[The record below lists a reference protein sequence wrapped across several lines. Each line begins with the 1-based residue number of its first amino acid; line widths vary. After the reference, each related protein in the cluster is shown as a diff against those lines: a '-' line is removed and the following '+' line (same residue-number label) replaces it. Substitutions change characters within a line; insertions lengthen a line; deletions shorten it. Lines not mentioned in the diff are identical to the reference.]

1 MCSWTSRIGC
11 LVAAVLLPLVG
22 IAAERP
28 NIVILLA
35 DDLGWADVGYHGSDI
50 ETPNIDAL
58 AAEGVRLERL
68 YVAPI
73 CTPTRAALMTGRDSL
88 RLGVAYFPLMTWS
101 NKAVSPKERFLSQE
115 FQAAGY
121 QTGMVGKWH
130 LGHTLEIQAP
140 NARGFDDYFGHLHT
154 EVKYWEHTAPGG
166 GHDLQHNGKS
176 VRREGR
182 YLTDVHGEE
191 AARFIQERDRSRP
204 FFLYVPF
211 LAPHSPMEAPK
222 ELVAKYARRTDP
234 LQRVYA
240 AMVDSMDQAVG
251 VILDTLES
259 EGLTESTIV
268 VFLSDNG
275 GPLMAGAQN
284 RPLRGGKMTTFEGG
298 VRAVGMIRWP
308 GQLAAGHVSE
318 QVVSVM
324 DLYPSLARAAGVAL
338 GNQRPLDGRDQWD
351 ALSEGTS
358 EPREGDLFF
367 TAESPTRDPY
377 QVAVISGRWKLIQ
390 QIDRQQTSMTVKN
403 MLFDIEADPSEK
415 SDVSAANPER
425 VADLAER
432 IRAWRALHPV
442 AGQHVEIAP
451 NPGWRSPKDW
461 AAALL
466 PADETILETGPIYER
481 QEAVLENL
489 QKGYGDRGRVDVD

>member
-1 MCSWTSRIGC
+1 MIVLIAR
-11 LVAAVLLPLVG
+11 VLLVLGAMLVPATG
-22 IAAERP
+22 FGAERP
-28 NIVILLA
+28 NVVILLA

-68 YVAPI
+68 YVSPI
-73 CTPTRAALMTGRDSL
+73 CTPTRAALLTGRDPM
-88 RLGVAYFPLMTWS
+88 RLGVAYFPLLTWS
-101 NKAVSPKERFLSQE
+101 NKAVSPKERFLPE
-115 FQAAGY
+115 DFQAAGY

-140 NARGFDDYFGHLHT
+140 NARGFDDFYGHLHT
-154 EVKYWEHTAPGG
+154 EVKYWEHSAPGG
-166 GHDLQHNGKS
+166 GHDLQRNGKS

-182 YLTDVHGEE
+182 YLTDTHGEE
-191 AARFIQERDRSRP
+191 AARFIKERDRSRP

-222 ELVAKYARRTDP
+222 ELVAKYAHRKDP
-234 LQRVYA
+234 RQRLFA

-259 EGLTESTIV
+259 EGLAENTIV

-275 GPLMAGAQN
+275 GPLMSGAQN
-284 RPLRGGKMTTFEGG
+284 TPLRGGKLTTFEGG
-298 VRAVGMIRWP
+298 VRVVGIIRWP
-308 GQLAAGHVSE
+308 GKIAAGSVSE
-318 QVVSVM
+318 QVVSGM
-324 DLYPSLARAAGVAL
+324 DFYPTLARAAGVPL
-338 GNQRPLDGRDQWD
+338 GNERPLDGRDQWEV
-351 ALSEGTS
+351 LSAGRTV
-358 EPREGDLFF
+358 PRKDDLFF
-367 TAESPTRDPY
+367 AAESPARDPY

-390 QIDRQQTSMTVKN
+390 QIDRQQTSTTVKN
-403 MLFDIEADPSEK
+403 LLFDIVADPNETR
-415 SDVSAANPER
+415 DVSAANPKR

-442 AGQHVEIAP
+442 GGQMVEIAP

-466 PADETILETGPIYER
+466 PASETILETGRLYQQ
-481 QEAVLENL
+481 QETVLENL
-489 QKGYGDRGRVDVD
+489 QKGYGDRGRVHVD

>member
-1 MCSWTSRIGC
+1 MCSWRSWTGC
-11 LVAAVLLPLVG
+11 LVAAVLIPLVG
-22 IAAERP
+22 AAAERP
-28 NIVILLA
+28 NVVILLA

-58 AAEGVRLERL
+58 AAGGVRLERL
-68 YVAPI
+68 YVSPI

-101 NKAVSPKERFLSQE
+101 NKAVSPKERLLSQE

-191 AARFIQERDRSRP
+191 AARFIKERDRSRP

-222 ELVAKYARRTDP
+222 ELVAKYARRADP
-234 LQRVYA
+234 VQRVYA

-275 GPLMAGAQN
+275 GPLMSGAQN
-284 RPLRGGKMTTFEGG
+284 TPLRGGKMTTFEGG

-308 GQLAAGHVSE
+308 GKLAAGNVSE
-318 QVVSVM
+318 QFVSVM
-324 DLYPSLARAAGVAL
+324 DLYPSLARAAGVPL
-338 GNQRPLDGRDQWD
+338 GNERPLDGRDQWD
-351 ALSEGTS
+351 ALSEGRS
-358 EPREGDLFF
+358 EPRGGDLFF

-390 QIDRQQTSMTVKN
+390 QIDRQQTSMTVEN
-403 MLFDIEADPSEK
+403 MLFDIEADPFEK

-432 IRAWRALHPV
+432 IRAWRGLHPV

-466 PADETILETGPIYER
+466 PADETILETGPIYQQ
-481 QEAVLENL
+481 QETVLENL

>member
-1 MCSWTSRIGC
+1 MCSWTSWTGC
-11 LVAAVLLPLVG
+11 LVAALLIPLVG

-28 NIVILLA
+28 NVVILLA

-88 RLGVAYFPLMTWS
+88 RLGVAYFPLMAWS
-101 NKAVSPKERFLSQE
+101 NKAVSPKERFPSQE

-191 AARFIQERDRSRP
+191 AARFIEARDRSRP

-222 ELVAKYARRTDP
+222 ELVAKYAHRADP
-234 LQRVYA
+234 LQRVFA
-240 AMVDSMDQAVG
+240 AMVDSLDQAVG

-308 GQLAAGHVSE
+308 GKLAAGHVSE

-338 GNQRPLDGRDQWD
+338 GNQRPLDGRDQWA
-351 ALSEGTS
+351 ALSEGRS

-415 SDVSAANPER
+415 IDVSVANPER
-425 VADLAER
+425 VADLAGR

-466 PADETILETGPIYER
+466 PADETILETGSIYQR
-481 QEAVLENL
+481 QEIVLENL

>member
-1 MCSWTSRIGC
+1 MCSWTSWIGC

-367 TAESPTRDPY
+367 AAESPTRDTY

>member
-1 MCSWTSRIGC
+1 
-11 LVAAVLLPLVG
+11 
-22 IAAERP
+22 
-28 NIVILLA
+28 
-35 DDLGWADVGYHGSDI
+35 
-50 ETPNIDAL
+50 
-58 AAEGVRLERL
+58 
-68 YVAPI
+68 
-73 CTPTRAALMTGRDSL
+73 
-88 RLGVAYFPLMTWS
+88 
-101 NKAVSPKERFLSQE
+101 
-115 FQAAGY
+115 
-121 QTGMVGKWH
+121 
-130 LGHTLEIQAP
+130 
-140 NARGFDDYFGHLHT
+140 
-154 EVKYWEHTAPGG
+154 
-166 GHDLQHNGKS
+166 
-176 VRREGR
+176 
-182 YLTDVHGEE
+182 
-191 AARFIQERDRSRP
+191 
-204 FFLYVPF
+204 
-211 LAPHSPMEAPK
+211 
-222 ELVAKYARRTDP
+222 
-234 LQRVYA
+234 
-240 AMVDSMDQAVG
+240 MVDSMDQAVG

-259 EGLTESTIV
+259 EGLTQSTIV